1 MTATTTLDNPSPTPT
16 RRDFLY
22 LATGAVGGVGAAAAI
37 WPLINQMSP
46 DASTLAAASTE
57 VDISGIAEG
66 QILTVKW
73 RGKPIFM
80 SHRTAEEI
88 EEVARCPLTN

>member
-1 MTATTTLDNPSPTPT
+1 MTATTTLDNPTPT

-22 LATGAVGGVGAAAAI
+22 LATGAVGGVGVAAAI
-37 WPLINQMSP
+37 WPLIMQMNP

-73 RGKPIFM
+73 RGKPIFI
-80 SHRTAEEI
+80 SHRTPDRSQRGAGG
-88 EEVARCPLTN
+88 PLAS